1 MEEKSQLILVL
12 TKVIQKQANALSYES
27 NHDMIKELFNTKIQE
42 SYGVRLIERDDE
54 LLLKAPI
61 SRQKAHKRTA
71 KTPVLQFRLPKEGDQ
86 GDADTLTHTGY
97 LRSRKENSDDR
108 SYHFLPLSAALRVTQ
123 KDDVDT
129 GRVEEGSIHPA
140 VVFDY
145 DIGGDGGSPLLTLS
159 LNPRG
164 TRDTLKVKP
173 DRRFMPIEK
182 PRCTLDQLSAGEGPY
197 RAKVVQF
204 LPGRALV
211 DMEVGRKVSSEGMVK
226 VLGTLRFQDS
236 VEFAPSPSSIPD
248 EAMVAYDSEDD
259 YDDDSE
265 AIIQASLD
273 DLDNFDDDDEEDDE
287 EDDDEEEDDGDVAEA
302 LLSLRDPSSFE
313 EGTFE
318 EGEEEED
325 ISDLYQLD
333 SDGSLSYTDP
343 DTGETKIFNAGDDE
357 DEELEDLEPKSSE
370 GFQEIS
376 RAVPLKKRAAK
387 VPHEDSSEKRLV
399 SKKLRVGDYV
409 NVYIRSVSKQSGQF
423 AVTTNPLVQ
432 GRKAKDLKKENGTN
446 KKLQNL
452 KKSLGGS
459 LNPIFDLEG
468 EECNGTVK
476 ATSKTGDWMYVQ
488 PELPGLPV
496 GIATM
501 SEELGDIAAGDSV
514 RVRIVG
520 VDEERGQLALQVL
533 ERS

>member
-1 MEEKSQLILVL
+1 MSLVL

-27 NHDMIKELFNTKIQE
+27 NHDMIKELFNKKIQE

-145 DIGGDGGSPLLTLS
+145 DIMGDGGSPLLTLS

-173 DRRFMPIEK
+173 DRRYMPIDQ

-211 DMEVGRKVSSEGMVK
+211 DMDVGRKVSSEGMVK

-236 VEFAPSPSSIPD
+236 VEFAPDPSIHD
-248 EAMVAYDSEDD
+248 KAMVAYDSKDD
-259 YDDDSE
+259 YDESE

-273 DLDNFDDDDEEDDE
+273 DLDNFDDDDEENDD
-287 EDDDEEEDDGDVAEA
+287 EDDDEEDNDDVAEA
-302 LLSLRDPSSFE
+302 LLSLRANSSFE

-325 ISDLYQLD
+325 ISDLFQVD
-333 SDGSLSYTDP
+333 SDGSLSYNDP
-343 DTGETKIFNAGDDE
+343 DTGKTKILDAGDDE
-357 DEELEDLEPKSSE
+357 DEELEDVEPKSSKD
-370 GFQEIS
+370 FQKVS
-376 RAVPLKKRAAK
+376 RAVPAKKRAAK
-387 VPHEDSSEKRLV
+387 VSHEDSSEKRLV
-399 SKKLRVGDYV
+399 SKRLRVGDYV

-432 GRKAKDLKKENGTN
+432 GRKAKDLKKESGTN

-459 LNPIFDLEG
+459 LNPIFELEG
-468 EECNGTVK
+468 KECYGTVK
-476 ATSKTGDWMYVQ
+476 ATSKTGDWIYVQ
-488 PELPGLPV
+488 PELSGLPV
-496 GIATM
+496 GIATL
-501 SEELGDIAAGDSV
+501 SEEFGDVAAGDSV

-533 ERS
+533 DRHVS